1 MQFVHGGPYEPMN
14 MDGVRAIAVIE
25 TTITRRGK
33 GVEGDPIRLITQYWS
48 MDGQLLAERD
58 PAKE

>member
-1 MQFVHGGPYEPMN
+1 MQFVHGGPYEPMG
-14 MDGVRAIAVIE
+14 MDGARAIAVIE
-25 TTITRRGK
+25 TTIARRGK